1 MIRPQGLKNKLMG
14 EILQATE
21 ARADF
26 KLYTEGDELYQDMLA
41 SLMRARHTIRMESYL
56 FAPDRIGWRF
66 AEILAQC
73 ARRGVAV
80 RLHLDAAGSLF
91 WSTQKLERY
100 LRRSGV
106 RVRWFH
112 RWSWRAPLRYNRRNH
127 RKLLVIDQQQ
137 AYLGGFNI
145 HEENSRELYG
155 EQRWR
160 DTHVR
165 LTGRLVA
172 QACALFDNFWKG
184 RHRRWR
190 SPELVVGGSI
200 LLPNH
205 NRYYRLTLHSLY
217 MDVFSRAMNSLY
229 LTTPYFVPDRR
240 TQAALMAAA
249 RRHVDVRILVPRK
262 SDIWVT
268 QWAAQA
274 AYAALLESGVRIYEY
289 LPRVL
294 HAKTLVVDGSWC
306 TIGTANV
313 DYRSFFLNYELNL
326 VSRDRAL
333 CHRLGTHFMNDLAE
347 SVEVCQH
354 QWAQRRWY
362 QQLRETVAWFAR
374 RWL

>member
-1 MIRPQGLKNKLMG
+1 MNRPQGLNDKLMG
-14 EILQATE
+14 ETPQATGE
-21 ARADF
+21 RVDF
-26 KLYTEGDELYQDMLA
+26 KLYTEGDELYQDMLV
-41 SLMRARHTIRMESYL
+41 SLSQARNTIRMESYL
-56 FAPDRIGWRF
+56 FAPDRLGWRF

-127 RKLLVIDQQQ
+127 RKLLVIDQHH

-145 HEENSRELYG
+145 HRENSRELYG

-165 LTGRLVA
+165 ITGGLVA

-217 MDVFSRAMNSLY
+217 MDVFSRATDSLY

-326 VSRDRAL
+326 VSRDKAL
-333 CHRLGTHFMNDLAE
+333 CHCLETHFMSDLAE
-347 SVEVCQH
+347 SVEVCQR

>member
-1 MIRPQGLKNKLMG
+1 MNQPQGQKDRAME
-14 EILQATE
+14 EITPA
-21 ARADF
+21 AGRRVDF
-26 KLYTEGDELYQDMLA
+26 KLYTEGDELYQDMLTGLA
-41 SLMRARHTIRMESYL
+41 QARHTVRMESYL

-66 AEILAQC
+66 AEVLAQC

-112 RWSWRAPLRYNRRNH
+112 RWSWRSPLRYNRRNH
-127 RKLLVIDQQQ
+127 RKLLIIDKQQ

-145 HEENSRELYG
+145 HQENSRELYG

-165 LTGRLVA
+165 IMGSLVA
-172 QACALFDNFWKG
+172 QASALFDSFWKG

-190 SPELVVGGSI
+190 PPELRVGGSI

-217 MDVFSRAMNSLY
+217 MDIFNHAVDTLY
-229 LTTPYFVPDRR
+229 MTTPYFVPDRR
-240 TQAALMAAA
+240 TQAALIAAA
-249 RRHVDVRILVPRK
+249 HRHVDVRILVPRK
-262 SDIWVT
+262 SDIRLT

-274 AYAALLESGVRIYEY
+274 AYAVLLENGVRIYEY

-294 HAKTLVVDGSWC
+294 HAKTIVVDGSWC

-326 VSRDRAL
+326 LSRERFL
-333 CHRLGTHFMNDLAE
+333 CHVLSAQFMNDLKA
-347 SVEVCQH
+347 SVEICERK
-354 QWAQRRWY
+354 WAQRRWY
-362 QQLRETVAWFAR
+362 RQFRETVAWIAR